1 MDDSDNSRV
10 APSGCHAAGRAGRRV
25 LYLLSFRTP
34 AAGMPP
40 RSSPLP
46 DPTAEPQGRAVRI
59 TDVAAAAGVSA
70 ITVSRALNVPE
81 LLSKPTLRRVLSTV
95 ERMGYVPNLT
105 AGALSSRRSR
115 MIVAIVPTI
124 ASPMYA
130 EALQAFTDVM
140 SQAGYHV
147 VLGLGSFDGRDEERL
162 VTALLGRQPEGM
174 LLVGAVQSQAAKRR
188 LAEAAVPVVAIWG
201 DASPGVDL
209 RVGFSHA
216 GVGEAVA
223 DHLCERRARSFGIV
237 SSDDPRALERLEGF
251 RRALQRRGVR
261 LDAQRLMPPPSTL
274 REGRTALAPLLRD
287 LAARPAVFCSSDLL
301 AAGLLIE
308 AAVQGVRIPDDL
320 AICGFGD
327 LEIGRAMEPP
337 LTTVSVDGAEMGQL
351 AARCLVDRLAG
362 NPIPRRLTVPIE
374 IIQRGTT

>member
-1 MDDSDNSRV
+1 MPSR
-10 APSGCHAAGRAGRRV
+10 AKPH
-25 LYLLSFRTP
+25 
-34 AAGMPP
+34 
-40 RSSPLP
+40 P
-46 DPTAEPQGRAVRI
+46 DPSAESPGRAVRI

-70 ITVSRALNVPE
+70 ITVSRALNAPE
-81 LLSKPTLRRVLSTV
+81 LLSKATLRRVLSAV

-130 EALQAFTDVM
+130 ETLQAFTDVL

-147 VLGLGSFDGRDEERL
+147 VLGLGGFDGRDEEQL
-162 VTALLGRQPEGM
+162 ITTLLGRQPEGL
-174 LLVGAVQSQAAKRR
+174 LLVGAVQSTGARRR
-188 LAEAAVPVVAIWG
+188 LAEAMIPVVQIWG
-201 DASPGVDL
+201 DASTAADL
-209 RVGFSHA
+209 QVGFSHA
-216 GVGEAVA
+216 SVGEAVA
-223 DHLCERRARSFGIV
+223 NHLCDRGYRAFGVV

-251 RRALQRRGVR
+251 RRGLQRRG
-261 LDAQRLMPPPSTL
+261 LLLATQRLMPPPSTL
-274 REGRTALAPLLRD
+274 MEGRAALEPLLRD
-287 LAARPAVFCSSDLL
+287 LPRHGAVFCSSDLL

-308 AAVQGVRIPDDL
+308 AGVRGVRIPGEL

-327 LEIGRAMEPP
+327 LEIGRAMEPA
-337 LTTVSVDGAEMGQL
+337 LTTVSVDGTEMGQL

-362 NPIPRRLTVPIE
+362 NRIPRRLSVPAE

>member
-1 MDDSDNSRV
+1 
-10 APSGCHAAGRAGRRV
+10 
-25 LYLLSFRTP
+25 
-34 AAGMPP
+34 MPP
-40 RSSPLP
+40 RPRPLP

-70 ITVSRALNVPE
+70 ITVSRALNAPE
-81 LLSKPTLRRVLSTV
+81 LLSKPTLRRVLAAV

-130 EALQAFTDVM
+130 EALQAFTKVM
-140 SQAGYHV
+140 SQTGYHV
-147 VLGLGSFDGRDEERL
+147 VLGLGGFDGRDEEQL

-174 LLVGAVQSQAAKRR
+174 LLVGALQSHGAKRR
-188 LAEAAVPVVAIWG
+188 LVEATIPVVEIWG

-223 DHLCERRARSFGIV
+223 NHLFDRGARSFGIV

-251 RRALQRRGVR
+251 GRALERRGAR
-261 LDAQRLMPPPSTL
+261 LDAQRLVPPPSTL
-274 REGRTALAPLLRD
+274 REGRAALAPLLRD

-308 AAVQGVRIPDDL
+308 AAVQGVRVPADL
-320 AICGFGD
+320 TICGFGD
-327 LEIGRAMEPP
+327 LEIGRAMEPA
-337 LTTVSVDGAEMGQL
+337 LTTVSVDGTEMGQL
-351 AARCLVDRLAG
+351 AARCLVDRIAG